1 MAHDLVR
8 LLDAPIRYLS
18 TGSDYGTAPRVMD
31 APIRKPYHVDTG
43 LIVTGP
49 ITENAAPGSNTR
61 VALLSARTLSP
72 VNVVRALGNSYL
84 FRSVAISEDGYF
96 VMGIDLDGNY
106 QPVCQGPVFPV
117 AQ

>member
-1 MAHDLVR
+1 MAHDISRVYDRLSRTGVVTIGASQLLVSNR
-8 LLDAPIRYLS
+8 FVR
-18 TGSDYGTAPRVMD
+18 RQ
-31 APIRKPYHVDTG
+31 YHVDTG
-43 LIVTGP
+43 MIVTGG

-72 VNVVRALGNSYL
+72 VDVVRALGNSYL
-84 FRSVAISEDGYF
+84 FRSVPVSADGYF

-117 AQ
+117 PQ